1 MRGLM
6 PRETFRNWFMEIS
19 RLRAL
24 RGPNLWSRHT
34 AILAIVFCAPD
45 ERVMTADFESH
56 LRAQF
61 PHIGHLQGIGQQM
74 TLSLAH
80 ILAQSCL
87 ALQTYAQCPVSF
99 CRTVPTVD
107 EGIYQIVVEYTEE
120 AVGRLALNLAK
131 ELIDAVLNGQEFDL
145 ARAQAALQ
153 SLDEDERLGPS
164 TGSIVQAAVAR
175 GIPYHRLTSG
185 SLVQLG
191 WGSKQRRIQAA
202 EIDRTSAIGESIA
215 QDKQLTKALLR
226 AAGIPVPTG
235 RAVKNADDAW
245 AAALEIGL
253 PVVVKP
259 RDGNQGRGVVVNITS
274 EEQLR
279 RAYASAREEGRDI
292 MVERFMPGFDFRVL
306 VVGKQVV
313 ACARRDPPM
322 VLGDGEQAIA
332 QLIEQLNADPRRGDG
347 HAHALT
353 RIRIDD
359 ITQVTLESQGY
370 CLDSIPAKGVQVVLR
385 NNGNLS
391 TGGSATDV
399 TDDLHPELAARA
411 VEAARQIGLDVCGVD
426 MVCERITEPLETQNG
441 GIVELNAAPGLRMH
455 LQPSYGKARAVG
467 EAIINEVYPL
477 GEDGRIP
484 VVAVSGTNGKTTTTR
499 LIGHILA
506 QAGLRVGI
514 TTTDGVYINGVR
526 IDADDCAGP
535 ISAKNVLLHPS
546 VDAAVFE
553 TARGGILRQGLAF
566 DRCDVAVVTNV
577 GQGDHL
583 GLAYI
588 HTVED
593 LAVVK
598 RVIVDNVA
606 PHGMAVLNA
615 ADPIVARMADSAT
628 AAVTFFA
635 LDQFL
640 PLLVSRREMGQRIL
654 YVDGAFIVAEQG
666 AFQWRMPL
674 EQIPITLNGRIGFQI
689 KNVLAA
695 VGAAWGLARP
705 WAEIEAGLASFES
718 TAAMA
723 PGRFN
728 LFQFN
733 GATLIADYGHNS
745 DAIHA
750 LCQAVQKLPAERR
763 IVVIS
768 GAGDRRDE
776 DIRQQTAILGDVF
789 DEVILYQ
796 DACQRGR
803 RDGEVIG
810 LLREGL
816 AQATKVRQV
825 DEVYGEFNAIDAALG
840 RVQAGDVC
848 LILIDQVDA
857 ALAYLRDKT
866 PLTG

>member
-1 MRGLM
+1 
-6 PRETFRNWFMEIS
+6 MEIS
-19 RLRAL
+19 RIRAL

-34 AILAIVFCAPD
+34 AIQAIVFCAPD
-45 ERVMTADFESH
+45 ERDLNADFEVR

-61 PHIGHLQGIGQQM
+61 PQLGNLQGIGQHSSF
-74 TLSLAH
+74 SLAH
-80 ILAQSCL
+80 FLAQSCL
-87 ALQTYAQCPVSF
+87 ALQAYAGCKVTFS
-99 CRTVPTVD
+99 RTVPTVD

-120 AVGRLALNLAK
+120 AVGRLALTLA
-131 ELIDAVLNGQEFDL
+131 ESLIGAVLAGQEFDL
-145 ARAQAALQ
+145 AGALQ
-153 SLDEDERLGPS
+153 QLQTLDEDERLGPS

-202 EIDRTSAIGESIA
+202 DIDSTSAISESIA

-245 AAALEIGL
+245 AAAQEIGL

-274 EEQLR
+274 EDELR
-279 RAYASAREEGRDI
+279 RAYASAREEGREI
-292 MVERFMPGFDFRVL
+292 MVERFMPGYDFRVL

-313 ACARRDPPM
+313 AAARREPPM
-322 VLGDGEQAIA
+322 VLGDGVHTIA
-332 QLIEQLNADPRRGDG
+332 TLIEQLNADPRRGEG

-353 RIRIDD
+353 RIRVDD
-359 ITQVTLESQGY
+359 ITLVTLESQGY
-370 CLDSIPAKGVQVVLR
+370 QLDSVPSKGAQVVLR

-426 MVCERITEPLETQNG
+426 MVCERITEPLETQHG

-467 EAIINEVYPL
+467 EAIINEVYSA
-477 GEDGRIP
+477 GDDGRIP

-514 TTTDGVYINGVR
+514 TTTDGVYIDGLR

-577 GQGDHL
+577 GLGDHL

-588 HTVED
+588 QTVED

-606 PHGMAVLNA
+606 PNGMAVLNA
-615 ADPIVARMADSAT
+615 ADPIVARMAEST
-628 AAVTFFA
+628 ANPVTFFA
-635 LDQFL
+635 LDPQL
-640 PLLVSRREMGQRIL
+640 PLLISRREMGQRIV
-654 YVDGAFIVAEQG
+654 YVEQGDIVAAQG
-666 AFQWRMPL
+666 EFHWRMALERIPL
-674 EQIPITLNGRIGFQI
+674 TLGGRVGFQVE
-689 KNVLAA
+689 NVLAA
-695 VGAAWGLARP
+695 VGAAWGLGRA
-705 WAEIEAGLASFES
+705 WADIEAGLASFQS
-718 TAAMA
+718 SVAMA

-728 LFQFN
+728 LFDVR
-733 GATLIADYGHNS
+733 GATVIADYGHNS
-745 DAIHA
+745 DAIVA
-750 LCQAVQKLPAERR
+750 LCRAVEAMSTGRR
-763 IVVIS
+763 LVVIS

-776 DIRQQTAILGDVF
+776 DIRQQTTLLGDVF

-803 RDGEVIG
+803 QDGEVIG

-816 AQATKVRQV
+816 VHAKKTRQV
-825 DEVYGEFNAIDAALG
+825 DEIYGEFIAINAALD
-840 RVQAGDVC
+840 RLIPGDVC

-857 ALAYLRDKT
+857 ALAHLRDQIT
-866 PLTG
+866 QRS

>member
-1 MRGLM
+1 
-6 PRETFRNWFMEIS
+6 MEIS
-19 RLRAL
+19 RVRAL

-34 AILAIVFCAPD
+34 AIQAIVFCTPE
-45 ERVMTADFESH
+45 ERDISADFESR

-61 PHIGHLQGIGQQM
+61 PHIGNLQGIGQHQSF
-74 TLSLAH
+74 SLAH
-80 ILAQSCL
+80 ILAHSCL
-87 ALQTYAQCPVSF
+87 ALQAHASCPVSF
-99 CRTVPTVD
+99 SRTVPTLE
-107 EGIYQIVVEYTEE
+107 EGVYQIVVEYSEE
-120 AVGRLALNLAK
+120 AVGRLALSLA
-131 ELIDAVLNGQEFDL
+131 ESLIHAVLAGREFDL
-145 ARAQAALQ
+145 AAAQAVLQ

-175 GIPYHRLTSG
+175 GIPFHRLTSG

-191 WGSKQRRIQAA
+191 WGSRQRRIQAA

-235 RAVKNADDAW
+235 RAVRDANDAW

-274 EEQLR
+274 EDQLR
-279 RAYASAREEGRDI
+279 RAYASAREEGREI
-292 MVERFMPGFDFRVL
+292 MVERFMPGYDFRVL

-313 ACARRDPPM
+313 AAARRDPPL
-322 VLGDGEQAIA
+322 VLGDGEHSVA
-332 QLIEQLNADPRRGDG
+332 QLIEQLNSDPRRGDG

-359 ITQVTLESQGY
+359 ITHVTLETQGY
-370 CLDSIPAKGVQVVLR
+370 QLESIPAKGVQVVLR

-411 VEAARQIGLDVCGVD
+411 VEAAHMIGLDVCGVD
-426 MVCERITEPLETQNG
+426 LVCERITEPLETQNG

-455 LQPSYGKARAVG
+455 LQPSYGKSRLVG
-467 EAIINEVYPL
+467 EAIINEVYPP

-484 VVAVSGTNGKTTTTR
+484 IVAVSGTNGKTTTTR

-514 TTTDGVYINGVR
+514 TTTDGVYIAGER
-526 IDADDCAGP
+526 IDTDDCAGP
-535 ISAKNVLLHPS
+535 ISAQNVLLHPY
-546 VDAAVFE
+546 VDAGVFE

-577 GQGDHL
+577 GLGDHL

-588 HTVED
+588 HTVDD

-606 PHGMAVLNA
+606 PNGMIVLNA
-615 ADPIVARMADSAT
+615 ADPIVARMADTVTS
-628 AAVTFFA
+628 AVTFFA
-635 LDQFL
+635 LDQHL
-640 PLLVSRREMGQRIL
+640 PLLISRREMGQRIL
-654 YVDGAFIVAEQG
+654 YIDEGFVVAEQG
-666 AFQWRMPL
+666 AFQWRMALKDIPL
-674 EQIPITLNGRIGFQI
+674 TMNGRIGFQVE
-689 KNVLAA
+689 NVLAA
-695 VGAAWGLARP
+695 VGAAWGLGRD
-705 WAEIEAGLASFES
+705 WAEIQAGLNGFVSS
-718 TAAMA
+718 TDMV

-728 LFQFN
+728 LFAFN
-733 GATLIADYGHNS
+733 GATVIADYGHNS
-745 DAIHA
+745 DAITA
-750 LCQAVQKLPAERR
+750 LCKAVENMPARQR

-776 DIRQQTAILGDVF
+776 DIRQQTEILGDVF
-789 DEVILYQ
+789 DDVILYQ

-803 RDGEVIG
+803 TDGEVIG
-810 LLREGL
+810 LLRDGL
-816 AQATKVRQV
+816 AKAQRTQQV
-825 DEVYGEFNAIDAALG
+825 DEIYGEFNAIDAALT
-840 RVQAGDVC
+840 RLQPDDVC

-857 ALAYLRDKT
+857 ALAYLRGKT
-866 PLTG
+866 EQVAR

>member
-1 MRGLM
+1 
-6 PRETFRNWFMEIS
+6 MEIS
-19 RLRAL
+19 RVRAL

-34 AILAIVFCAPD
+34 AIAAIVFCAPD
-45 ERVMTADFESH
+45 ERELSPDFEAR

-61 PHIGHLQGIGQQM
+61 PQIGYLQGVGQHISF
-74 TLSLAH
+74 SLAH

-87 ALQTYAQCPVSF
+87 ALQAHAGCPVTFS
-99 CRTVPTVD
+99 RTVSTL
-107 EGIYQIVVEYTEE
+107 EAGRYQVVVEYTEE
-120 AVGRLALNLAK
+120 AVGRLALTLA
-131 ELIDAVLNGQEFDL
+131 ESLINAVLANQTFDL
-145 ARAQAALQ
+145 AGAASALQ

-164 TGSIVQAAVAR
+164 TGAIVQAAIAR

-191 WGSKQRRIQAA
+191 WGRKQRRIQAA

-245 AAALEIGL
+245 AAAQEIGL

-274 EEQLR
+274 EDQLR

-292 MVERFMPGFDFRVL
+292 MVERFMPGYDFRVL
-306 VVGKQVV
+306 VVGQQVV
-313 ACARRDPPM
+313 AAARRDPPM
-322 VLGDGEQAIA
+322 VLGDGAHTVA
-332 QLIEQLNADPRRGDG
+332 QLIEQINADPRRGDG

-353 RIRIDD
+353 RIHIDD
-359 ITQVTLESQGY
+359 ITHVTLESQGY
-370 CLDSIPAKGVQVVLR
+370 QLDSVPGMGVQVVLR

-426 MVCERITEPLETQNG
+426 MVCERITEPLETQHG

-467 EAIINEVYPL
+467 EAIINEVYPA

-506 QAGLRVGI
+506 QAGWRVGI
-514 TTTDGVYINGVR
+514 TTTDGVYIDGVR

-577 GQGDHL
+577 GLGDHL

-588 HTVED
+588 HTVDD

-606 PHGMAVLNA
+606 PQGMVVLNA
-615 ADPIVARMADSAT
+615 ADPIVARMADTT
-628 AAVTFFA
+628 ANALTFFA
-635 LDQFL
+635 LDQNL
-640 PLLVSRREMGQRIL
+640 PLLISRREMGQRIV
-654 YVDGAFIVAEQG
+654 YTDGADMVAEQG
-666 AFQWRMPL
+666 AFHWRMPL
-674 EQIPITLNGRIGFQI
+674 AQIPITLNGRIGFQI
-689 KNVLAA
+689 ENVLAA

-705 WAEIEAGLASFES
+705 WAEIEAALASFES

-728 LFQFN
+728 LLSFN

-745 DAIHA
+745 DAINA
-750 LCQAVQKLPAERR
+750 LCQAVQGLPADRR
-763 IVVIS
+763 MVVIS

-810 LLREGL
+810 LLRDGL
-816 AQATKVRQV
+816 ANAAKVRQV
-825 DEVYGEFNAIDAALG
+825 DEVHGEFNAIDLALG

-866 PLTG
+866 APSV